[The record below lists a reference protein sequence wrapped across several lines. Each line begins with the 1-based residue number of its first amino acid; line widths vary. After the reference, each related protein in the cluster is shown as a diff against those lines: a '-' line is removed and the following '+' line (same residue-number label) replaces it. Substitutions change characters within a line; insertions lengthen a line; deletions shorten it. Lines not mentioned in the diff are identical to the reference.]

1 MSLRDL
7 RLFLGGALNVGAARL
22 VNAAWPSAPV
32 RPLPLEAYFAL
43 PRPAPLDTARLL
55 AGRSNPDRLATLRR
69 LLEARGI
76 PFARL
81 PYRTLEGRGENL
93 VLEAGGGAPV
103 LLLAGHHD
111 AVPGSP
117 GANDNASAVAILLAL
132 FERLAR
138 EPTRRLR
145 VRVIV
150 FGDEEKG
157 YLGSRA
163 YVRTAALEGIIGV
176 VSLEL
181 CGIGDTLALWDVEP
195 PEAGT
200 PPARAFARAAERL
213 GHRPNEGY
221 HLVGRIPLYGSDHRP
236 FAALGIPAYGLTTV
250 PRAHAEAL
258 RAFIF
263 RPLRPALVL
272 PSLRPPPF
280 RTYHTPLDRPETL
293 EPATLGRVVDLLEA
307 LCRELDSG

>member
-22 VNAAWPSAPV
+22 LNAARPGAPA
-32 RPLPLEAYFAL
+32 RPLPLEAYLAL
-43 PRPAPLDTARLL
+43 SDPAPLDTVRLL
-55 AGRSNPDRLATLRR
+55 AGRSNRDRLATLRR
-69 LLEARGI
+69 LLDARGL
-76 PFARL
+76 PYARL

-93 VLEAGGGAPV
+93 VLESGGGARA

-117 GANDNASAVAILLAL
+117 GANDNASAVGILLAL
-132 FERLAR
+132 LARLAR

-145 VRVIV
+145 VRVVV

-157 YLGSRA
+157 FLGSRA
-163 YVRTAALEGIIGV
+163 YVRAADLRDLLGV

-181 CGIGDTLALWDVEP
+181 CGIGDSLALWDVELAA
-195 PEAGT
+195 ETAL
-200 PPARAFARAAERL
+200 ARAFTRAAERL
-213 GHRPNEGY
+213 GHRRDEGY

-236 FAALGIPAYGLTTV
+236 FAVLGIPAYGLTAIPT
-250 PRAHAEAL
+250 AHAEAL
-258 RAFIF
+258 RSFIF
-263 RPLRPALVL
+263 RPLRPALLL

-293 EPATLGRVVDLLEA
+293 EPATLARAVNLLEA
-307 LCRELDSG
+307 LCRELDES

>member
-22 VNAAWPSAPV
+22 LNAARPGAPV
-32 RPLPLEAYFAL
+32 RPLSIEAYLAL
-43 PRPAPLDTARLL
+43 PDPAPLDTVRLL
-55 AGRSNPDRLATLRR
+55 AGRSNRDRLATLRR
-69 LLEARGI
+69 LLDARGV
-76 PFARL
+76 PYARL

-93 VLEAGGGAPV
+93 VLESGGGARV

-117 GANDNASAVAILLAL
+117 GANDNASAVGILLAL
-132 FERLAR
+132 IERLGR

-145 VRVIV
+145 VRVVV

-157 YLGSRA
+157 FLGSRA
-163 YVRTAALEGIIGV
+163 YVRTADLGGVLGV

-181 CGIGDTLALWDVEP
+181 CGIGDTLALWDLEP
-195 PEAGT
+195 AAGT
-200 PPARAFARAAERL
+200 VLARAFARAAERL
-213 GHRPNEGY
+213 GHRRDQGY
-221 HLVGRIPLYGSDHRP
+221 HFVGRIPLYGSDHRP
-236 FAALGIPAYGLTTV
+236 FAALGIPGYGLTTV
-250 PRAHAEAL
+250 PSAHAEAL
-258 RAFIF
+258 RGFIF

-293 EPATLGRVVDLLEA
+293 EPATLWRVVDQLET
-307 LCRELDSG
+307 LCRELDGG